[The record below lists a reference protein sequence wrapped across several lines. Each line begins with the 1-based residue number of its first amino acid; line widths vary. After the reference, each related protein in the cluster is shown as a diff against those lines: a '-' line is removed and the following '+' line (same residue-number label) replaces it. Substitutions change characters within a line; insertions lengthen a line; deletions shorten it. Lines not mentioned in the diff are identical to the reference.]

1 MATVCLKVMSGGAKT
16 RGGERHPIVLKV
28 EYQRLETFMADYTTN
43 FSQGGTFIKTVHP
56 LPVGTRC
63 IFRVMLPGIGEEL
76 ELLGEVMWRNTSH
89 EYQNPSVTDTGMGI
103 SFVFESEADREH
115 LAYVVDELVRPK
127 LIRHS
132 A

>member
-1 MATVCLKVMSGGAKT
+1 MLGPGN
-16 RGGERHPIVLKV
+16 RRDGERHPITLKV
-28 EYQRLETFMADYTTN
+28 EYQRLETFLADYTTN

-63 IFRVMLPGIGEEL
+63 IFRILLPGIGESL

-89 EYQNPSVTDTGMGI
+89 EYQNPAVTDTGMGI
-103 SFVFESEADREH
+103 SFVFETAEERAH

-127 LIRHS
+127 LRQI